1 MILIEP
7 TIQGKFGRALRQR
20 ALSAFLREASAA
32 AGLTGEVSVLL
43 TGDRRIRRLNQRFR
57 GKNKAT
63 DVLSFPAPAFNP
75 SEDLDGAHAISGDL
89 AVSVETAARQAKEL
103 GHPVAMEL
111 QVLVLHGLLHLA
123 GHDHETDKGQMARKE
138 AALRRRF
145 ALPAGLIERNGHGVQ
160 SSERRS
166 QGPAGGGQ
174 CESPTVAQRK
184 RSDRGGSP
192 GDKRSA
198 AGGRSTRRRRP

>member
-7 TIQGKFGRALRQR
+7 TIQDKFGRALRRR
-20 ALSAFLREASAA
+20 ALSAFLRDAAPA

-57 GKNKAT
+57 GKDKAT
-63 DVLSFPAPAFNP
+63 DVLSFPVPPFSPGEN
-75 SEDLDGAHAISGDL
+75 LDGADAIAGDL
-89 AVSVETAARQAKEL
+89 AISVETAARQAKEL

-111 QVLVLHGLLHLA
+111 RILVLHGLLHLA
-123 GHDHETDKGQMARKE
+123 GCDHETDRGQMARKE

-160 SSERRS
+160 RPERRA

-174 CESPTVAQRK
+174 HDSPMVAQRK
-184 RSDRGGSP
+184 RSDKGRSP
-192 GDKRSA
+192 GDKRPT
-198 AGGRSTRRRRP
+198 AGLPPTRRRRP